1 MNKINQI
8 KKICNLIS
16 FANILNIG
24 YTQNINIKKIKN
36 DKGIIG
42 KIIENIFQIKN
53 KNDSDA
59 DWNDIGLELK
69 TIPLNKKL
77 NPKELTKICIIKKN
91 NIKVNWEKSQVY
103 KKIKNI
109 LWIPYEGSVKIA
121 ISKKRILIPFIYTL
135 TNKEEKI
142 IKNEWEIIIESF
154 LFCNNNNFF
163 IKEGEFLKLNKNKKK
178 SYITIYLKKKFTKKI
193 LKKINYKKK
202 IKKYRGR
209 DLNSHN

>member
-69 TIPLNKKL
+69 TIPLNK
-77 NPKELTKICIIKKN
+77 N
-91 NIKVNWEKSQVY
+91 
-103 KKIKNI
+103 
-109 LWIPYEGSVKIA
+109 
-121 ISKKRILIPFIYTL
+121 
-135 TNKEEKI
+135 
-142 IKNEWEIIIESF
+142 
-154 LFCNNNNFF
+154 
-163 IKEGEFLKLNKNKKK
+163 
-178 SYITIYLKKKFTKKI
+178 
-193 LKKINYKKK
+193 
-202 IKKYRGR
+202 
-209 DLNSHN
+209 